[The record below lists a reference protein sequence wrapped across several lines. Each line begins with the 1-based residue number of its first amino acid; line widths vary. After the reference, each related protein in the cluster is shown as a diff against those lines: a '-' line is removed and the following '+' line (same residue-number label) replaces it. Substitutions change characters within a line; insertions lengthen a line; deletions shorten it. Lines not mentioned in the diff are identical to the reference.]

1 MFRRCTRGAI
11 PSARHNVQVAD
22 PISIV
27 SDLLAPVFAD
37 IAGRPVADVDPVVRP
52 SERADAQVNGALP
65 LAKQIGS
72 NPREIAQRVIDSG
85 VLADVCSDV
94 EIAGPGFINLS
105 FSDEFLCDQ
114 LSAVASDERLA
125 IAPAEHLRKVV
136 IDYSAPNVAKEMHAG
151 HLRTTVIGDALVRM
165 LEFQGHEVIRENHL
179 GDWGRPF
186 GMLIEH
192 LLDLGEDVAAAGMQQ
207 GDLDGF
213 YKAANAK
220 FTESEEFQQR
230 SRERVVQLQA
240 REPET
245 IAIWQRLV
253 DMSNDYFNLVYR
265 KLGVLLTDDDLAGE
279 SKYESL
285 MPDVYERLDNA
296 GLVEDS
302 DGAKVVFVP
311 GFTNRDNEPLPLIVR
326 SSAGA
331 YMYATSDLACVLDRT
346 DRIGADLL
354 LYVVGAPQAQHLQM
368 VFEVSKMAGWLE
380 PPAEAV
386 HVSFGSVLGDDRKM
400 LRSRTGDAVKLV
412 ELLDEAVE
420 RAETAVAEKN
430 ADLDGDTRSAIARM
444 IGIGALKYADLSTD
458 RIKDYVFD
466 WDRMLA
472 FEGNTAPYLQYAHA
486 RICSIFRRAGV
497 ERTDVR
503 GSRIELGMPQERA
516 LAQRLLAYPSALDD
530 TLASYSPHKLC
541 TYLFDLAHEF
551 TSFYEHC
558 PVAKADE
565 PVRSSRLALCDV
577 TARTLEHGLGLL
589 GIDAPTAM

>member
-1 MFRRCTRGAI
+1 
-11 PSARHNVQVAD
+11 VAD

-27 SDLLAPVFAD
+27 SDLLGPVFAE
-37 IAGRPVADVDPVVRP
+37 IAGRPGATDVDPVVRP
-52 SERADAQVNGALP
+52 SDRADAQVNGALP
-65 LAKQIGS
+65 LAKQLGS
-72 NPREIAQRVIDSG
+72 NPREIAQRVVDAG
-85 VLADVCSDV
+85 VLGTVWRAV
-94 EIAGPGFINLS
+94 EIAGPGFINLT
-105 FSDEFLCDQ
+105 FSDEFLSEQ
-114 LSAVASDERLA
+114 LGAIAVDERLGA
-125 IAPAEHLRKVV
+125 APAAHARTV
-136 IDYSAPNVAKEMHAG
+136 IVDYSAPNVAKEMHAG

-165 LEFQGHEVIRENHL
+165 LEFQGHSVIRENHI

-186 GMLIEH
+186 GMMIEH
-192 LLDLGEDVAAAGMQQ
+192 LLDIGEDVAAAGLQQ

-220 FTESEEFQQR
+220 FRESEEFQER
-230 SRERVVQLQA
+230 SRERVVKLQA

-265 KLGVLLTDDDLAGE
+265 RLGVLLTDDDIAGE
-279 SKYESL
+279 SRYESL
-285 MPDVYERLDNA
+285 MPEVYERLEQA
-296 GLVEDS
+296 GLLTDS
-302 DGAKVVFVP
+302 EGAKVVFPP

-331 YMYATSDLACVLDRT
+331 FMYAMSDLACVLDRT
-346 DRIGADLL
+346 ERIGADLL
-354 LYVVGAPQAQHLQM
+354 LYVIGAPQAQHLQM
-368 VFEVSKMAGWLE
+368 VFEVSRMAGWLV

-400 LRSRTGDAVKLV
+400 LRSRSGDAVKLI

-420 RAETAVAEKN
+420 RAEAAVAEKSP
-430 ADLDGDTRSAIARM
+430 DLDDEARTRIARA

-497 ERTDVR
+497 ERTGAR
-503 GSRIELGMPQERA
+503 GMPITLAAPQERQ
-516 LAQRLLAYPSALDD
+516 LAKRLLAYPSALAE
-530 TLASYSPHKLC
+530 TMTTYSPHKLC
-541 TYLFDLAHEF
+541 TYLFDLAQDF
-551 TSFYEHC
+551 TAFYEHC
-558 PVAKADE
+558 PVMKADE
-565 PVRSSRLALCDV
+565 PLRTSRLALCDV
-577 TARTLEHGLGLL
+577 TARTLAHGLDLL
-589 GIDAPTAM
+589 GIASPDAM

>member
-1 MFRRCTRGAI
+1 
-11 PSARHNVQVAD
+11 VAD

-27 SDLLAPVFAD
+27 SDLLTPVFAE
-37 IAGRPVADVDPVVRP
+37 IAGRPGDDVDPVVRP
-52 SERADAQVNGALP
+52 SDRADAQVNGALP

-72 NPREIAQRVIDSG
+72 NPREIAQRILDAD
-85 VLADVCSDV
+85 VLGDVCSAV
-94 EIAGPGFINLS
+94 EIAGPGFVNLTYS
-105 FSDEFLCDQ
+105 EAF
-114 LSAVASDERLA
+114 LSAQIGEVARDDRLGVR
-125 IAPAEHLRKVV
+125 PADRTRKVIV
-136 IDYSAPNVAKEMHAG
+136 DYSAPNVAKEMHAG

-165 LEFQGHEVIRENHL
+165 LEFRGHEVIRENHI

-192 LLDLGEDVAAAGMQQ
+192 LLDIGEDGAAVGLKQ

-220 FTESEEFQQR
+220 FVDSPEFQQR
-230 SRERVVQLQA
+230 SRDRVVKLQA

-245 IAIWQRLV
+245 LAIWQRLV

-285 MPDVYERLDNA
+285 MPEVYERLAAA
-296 GLVEDS
+296 GLLTES
-302 DGAKVVFVP
+302 DGAQVVFVP
-311 GFTNRDNEPLPLIVR
+311 GFTNRENEPLPLIVR

-331 YMYATSDLACVLDRT
+331 FMYATSDLACVLDRT
-346 DRIGADLL
+346 EHLGADLL
-354 LYVVGAPQAQHLQM
+354 LYVIGAPQAQHLQM
-368 VFEVSKMAGWLE
+368 VFEVSRMAGWLA

-400 LRSRTGDAVKLV
+400 LRSRSGDAVKLI

-420 RAETAVAEKN
+420 RAEAAVAEKSPDLG
-430 ADLDGDTRSAIARM
+430 ADERSSIARM

-458 RIKDYVFD
+458 RVKDYVFD

-486 RICSIFRRAGV
+486 RICSIFRRADV
-497 ERTDVR
+497 DRSMVR
-503 GSRIELGMPQERA
+503 GSAVDLGTDHERT
-516 LAQRLLAYPSALDD
+516 LAKRLLAYPTALDE
-530 TLASYSPHKLC
+530 TLSSYSPHKLC
-541 TYLFDLAHEF
+541 TYLFELAQDF

-558 PVAKADE
+558 PVMKADE
-565 PVRSSRLALCDV
+565 PLRTSRLALCDV

-589 GIDAPTAM
+589 GISAPTSM